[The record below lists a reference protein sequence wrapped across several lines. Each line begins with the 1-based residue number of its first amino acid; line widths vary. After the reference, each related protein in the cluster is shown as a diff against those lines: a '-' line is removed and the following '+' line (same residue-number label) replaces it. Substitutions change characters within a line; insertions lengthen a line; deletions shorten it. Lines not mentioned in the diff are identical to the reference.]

1 MAHDEVEALS
11 ELGRLSRNAK
21 HHLSH
26 VLRNG
31 LMVIISCNERK
42 DPGVEDA
49 VLRLENQIKAMG
61 L

>member
-1 MAHDEVEALS
+1 MHDEAKALS
-11 ELGRLSRNAK
+11 EIHALSVNAK

-31 LMVIISCNERK
+31 LMNILSCNGGCR
-42 DPGVEDA
+42 DAGVEDA
-49 VLRLENQIKAMG
+49 VLRLEGQIKDMD